1 MKTISKYNIAT
12 ITVEDFNIICILFD
26 TQLKILGP
34 DLLQSILSFLMM
46 DALTLMHFLFRNTI
60 RPATSFKRIL
70 KSFYFNKS
78 ILGMLEENL
87 F

>member
-46 DALTLMHFLFRNTI
+46 DALTLMNFLFRNTI
-60 RPATSFKRIL
+60 RPATSFKRI
-70 KSFYFNKS
+70 
-78 ILGMLEENL
+78 
-87 F
+87 

>member
-34 DLLQSILSFLMM
+34 DLLQSILSFV
-46 DALTLMHFLFRNTI
+46 
-60 RPATSFKRIL
+60 
-70 KSFYFNKS
+70 
-78 ILGMLEENL
+78 
-87 F
+87 

>member
-26 TQLKILGP
+26 TQFKILGP
-34 DLLQSILSFLMM
+34 DLLQSILSFHMM

-60 RPATSFKRIL
+60 RPAGSFKRI
-70 KSFYFNKS
+70 
-78 ILGMLEENL
+78 
-87 F
+87 

>member
-60 RPATSFKRIL
+60 RPATSFKRIW
-70 KSFYFNKS
+70 KSLYFNKS
-78 ILGMLEENL
+78 MFDMLKENL